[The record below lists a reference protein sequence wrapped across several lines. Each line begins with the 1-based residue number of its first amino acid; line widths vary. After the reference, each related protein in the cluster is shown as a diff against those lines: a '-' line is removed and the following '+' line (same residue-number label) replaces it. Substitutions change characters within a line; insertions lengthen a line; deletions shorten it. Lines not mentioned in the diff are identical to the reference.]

1 MSTWPDVE
9 VELTT
14 LTHGGE
20 ALGRLPDG
28 RAIFVPYALPGERV
42 RARVVAEKP
51 RYARADLLE
60 VLSPAPERVQ
70 PRCAHFGLCGG
81 CHLQHLRY
89 EQQLDAKTAIL
100 RDQLQRI
107 GGISEPPFLPA
118 VAGQPWNYRNHVQFH
133 LTGEG
138 RLGYFTRRG
147 ESVFPIQECHLP
159 ETPINQI
166 WPHLEFEYIPGLE
179 RIGIRL
185 GVEDDLQLILES
197 SDFQPPEIN
206 VEDLP
211 ISVVHLSPA
220 GPLVLAGS
228 QAVQMKVLERTFQVS
243 AGSFFQV
250 NTAAAGEMVRHLLAY
265 LPQAPNMQV
274 LDVYCGVGLF
284 SAFLAPHARRL
295 VGIEAS
301 PAACADFVVN
311 LDEFANVE
319 LYEAPAEDVLPALE
333 LKPDLVLVDPPRAG
347 LTRPALDGI
356 LRLSAPWLAYISC
369 DPATLARDAGRLK
382 QGGYQ
387 LEQITVF
394 DLFPQTHHIES
405 ISLWQM
411 VKKV

>member
-1 MSTWPDVE
+1 M
-9 VELTT
+9 
-14 LTHGGE
+14 
-20 ALGRLPDG
+20 
-28 RAIFVPYALPGERV
+28 
-42 RARVVAEKP
+42 
-51 RYARADLLE
+51 
-60 VLSPAPERVQ
+60 
-70 PRCAHFGLCGG
+70 
-81 CHLQHLRY
+81 
-89 EQQLDAKTAIL
+89 
-100 RDQLQRI
+100 
-107 GGISEPPFLPA
+107 
-118 VAGQPWNYRNHVQFH
+118 
-133 LTGEG
+133 
-138 RLGYFTRRG
+138 GYFTRRG
-147 ESVFPIQECHLP
+147 EDVFPIQECHLP
-159 ETPINQI
+159 ETPINQV
-166 WPHLEFEYIPGLE
+166 WPQLEFEHIPGLE

-185 GVEDDLQLILES
+185 GAEDDLQLILES
-197 SDFQPPEIN
+197 SDFEPPEIN

-211 ISVVHLSPA
+211 VSVVHLSPA

-250 NTAAAGEMVRHLLAY
+250 NTAAAGEMVRHLLAH
-265 LPQAPNMQV
+265 LPLTPTLQV

-284 SAFLAPHARRL
+284 SAFLAQNAGRL

-311 LDEFANVE
+311 LDEYANVE

-405 ISLWQM
+405 ISLWQTA
-411 VKKV
+411 KKS